1 MERDMKVKD
10 QLRMR
15 RQQLGISVSELAKRL
30 DVSAQ
35 AVRYWESGRSFPG
48 KAKTAA
54 LESALSFNIDWTEG
68 ARAASKRISAS
79 ALIDP
84 NDVGLLL
91 QIARLPPPAKAL
103 VADLVRMHLEALGQE
118 PGASLPR
125 IVESSAR
132 PFLEQESKPSAGDAA
147 RVKQAKPASEG
158 IRRAVG
164 SNQRRQARRKA
175 A

>member
-1 MERDMKVKD
+1 MKVKD

-103 VADLVRMHLEALGQE
+103 IAGLVRMHLEAIGQE
-118 PGASLPR
+118 PTASLAR
-125 IVESSAR
+125 IKESSAR
-132 PFLEQESKPSAGDAA
+132 PFFDQESKPSAGDAA
-147 RVKQAKPASEG
+147 RGKQAKPSAEA
-158 IRRAVG
+158 IKRAAG
-164 SNQRRQARRKA
+164 SNHRHQARRKTG
-175 A
+175 